1 MPDLPNITQNF
12 ARPSYRPAEAAGMD
26 PEMRRM
32 AMMAAGFGG
41 VLAVVIGIFSFSG
54 HHHHGV
60 PVIEPPATPVRVKPL
75 NAGGMTVAGAEDFS
89 STQGEKLAPAAEKPA
104 IRELRAKKV
113 AKATV
118 VQADIEAKPAPRE
131 TLAPA
136 APSPAAKTMLPLAT
150 PLAAPVPMGAVKGL
164 AVQLAAF
171 ESQQA
176 AEQDWGK
183 MAEKMPKMFDGHR
196 PEVVQGHIAGR
207 VVYRLRTSGFT
218 SQAEAHAFCG
228 EVRAKGGDC
237 SIAGF

>member
-1 MPDLPNITQNF
+1 MAEVPNITQNF
-12 ARPSYRPAEAAGMD
+12 ARPSYRPAESAGMD

-41 VLAVVIGIFSFSG
+41 VLAVVIGLFSFSG
-54 HHHHGV
+54 HRHHGV
-60 PVIEPPATPVRVKPL
+60 PVIEAPATPVRVKPL
-75 NAGGMTVAGAEDFS
+75 NPGGMVVSGAEDFS
-89 STQGEKLAPAAEKPA
+89 SSQGEKLAPPAEKPA

-118 VQADIEAKPAPRE
+118 VQADIDAKSAPKE

-136 APSPAAKTMLPLAT
+136 ATSAVPL
-150 PLAAPVPMGAVKGL
+150 VPQARLGTVLGGTW
-164 AVQLAAF
+164 VQLAAF

-183 MAEKMPKMFDGHR
+183 MAEKMPKMFNGHT
-196 PEVVQGHIAGR
+196 PQVVPGHIAGR
-207 VVYRLRTSGFT
+207 TVYRLRTGGFANLAAAT
-218 SQAEAHAFCG
+218 AFCG

-237 SIAGF
+237 SIAAF

>member
-1 MPDLPNITQNF
+1 MSDLPHITQNF
-12 ARPSYRPAEAAGMD
+12 ARPSYRPAEVAGMD

-41 VLAVVIGIFSFSG
+41 LLAVVIGVFSFSG
-54 HHHHGV
+54 HRHHGV
-60 PVIEPPATPVRVKPL
+60 PVIAPPATPVRIKPV

-89 STQGEKLAPAAEKPA
+89 STQGEQLAPPAEKPA
-104 IRELRAKKV
+104 IRALRSKKIAKP
-113 AKATV
+113 TV
-118 VQADIEAKPAPRE
+118 VQADIEAKSAPRE
-131 TLAPA
+131 TLPA
-136 APSPAAKTMLPLAT
+136 SAPAAKTMP
-150 PLAAPVPMGAVKGL
+150 PVVAPAVPASAPPGTWI
-164 AVQLAAF
+164 QLAAF

-207 VVYRLRTSGFT
+207 IVYRLRTGGFASAAAAST
-218 SQAEAHAFCG
+218 FCG

-237 SIAGF
+237 SIAAF